1 MRRLVIA
8 LAVAT
13 VALPWATARAQTYP
27 TRHISVILPFSA
39 GSPGDVFIRIVA
51 AGLSKEL
58 GQQVVVENIG
68 GAGGTTGVA
77 RAAKAAPDG
86 YTMVMASAGTHGGA
100 AAFYPNLGY
109 HPADSFDSISII
121 GVTPIAIV
129 SRADIPPNT
138 LQEFIAYLKANE
150 KTVTEATAGV
160 GSTSHITCAFFRSLI
175 GVRPTAVPFRGTSDA
190 TQAIIA
196 GNVDYIC
203 NQLPVTVE
211 HVKAGKLKAYA
222 MTGEK
227 RSPLLPEVPTAAE
240 AGLPAFDATAWVGLQ
255 FPKGT
260 PAPIIARM
268 NEVLNKALEHDDVRQ
283 RLIGQGVDIAPPE
296 RRTPEWLA
304 NFIRQGVARWTPLLE
319 AEVAALNKR

>member
-1 MRRLVIA
+1 MKRLGGSLV
-8 LAVAT
+8 AVAILAWAGLAQAQNYPARYVT
-13 VALPWATARAQTYP
+13 V
-27 TRHISVILPFSA
+27 IVPFSA

-68 GAGGTTGVA
+68 GAGGTTGVT
-77 RAAKAAPDG
+77 RGAKAEPDG

-100 AAFYPNLGY
+100 LALYPNLAY
-109 HPADSFDSISII
+109 HPADSFDGIALI
-121 GVTPIAIV
+121 GTTPIAIV
-129 SRADIPPNT
+129 SRSAIPAKT
-138 LQEFIAYLKANE
+138 LSEFSAYLKANE

-160 GSTSHITCAFFRSLI
+160 GSTSHITCAFYRSLI

-190 TQAIIA
+190 TQAILA

-211 HVKAGKLKAYA
+211 HVKAGALRAYA

-227 RSPLLPEVPTAAE
+227 RSPQLPDVPTTAE
-240 AGLPAFDATAWVGLQ
+240 AGLPAFDASAWVGLQ

-260 PAPIIARM
+260 PASIIKRA
-268 NEVLNKALEHDDVRQ
+268 NEALNKALEHADVRQ
-283 RLIGQGVDIAPPE
+283 RLIEQGVDIAPLE
-296 RRTPEWLA
+296 RRTPEWLDG
-304 NFIRQGVARWTPLLE
+304 FIRREVARWTPLLQ
-319 AEVAALNKR
+319 AELAAQQKK